1 LLAWEPAELQILI
14 DDKIGEFMLRV
25 LLNASEGR
33 DPKILSK
40 LIKPFTPRKLDEI
53 KIKEDFIVVANSDRE
68 RGDGRCNM
76 GCQTT

>member
-1 LLAWEPAELQILI
+1 
-14 DDKIGEFMLRV
+14 MLRV

-53 KIKEDFIVVANSDRE
+53 KIKEDFIVVAKLRSGAR
-68 RGDGRCNM
+68 RWPV
-76 GCQTT
+76 